1 MKRIVKITGV
11 VLVTVLI
18 IIQFIH
24 RDHNED
30 RVKPVNN
37 IDQLYTVPA
46 NVGAILKK
54 SCYDCHSDYT
64 NYPWY
69 AQLQPFRYL
78 LDRHIRG
85 GKAELNFNEF
95 GAYSSRKQRSK
106 LRAIGESLEE
116 GSMPLSSYTLIHK
129 DAIVSKKDKALLMNW
144 VNLTNDSLLLK
155 K

>member
-1 MKRIVKITGV
+1 MKRIVKIIGS
-11 VLVTVLI
+11 VLVSLFI
-18 IIQFIH
+18 IIQFIP

-30 RVKPVNN
+30 KAKAVNEVTR
-37 IDQLYTVPA
+37 IYTVPS

-54 SCYDCHSDYT
+54 SCYDCHSDNT

-69 AQLQPFRYL
+69 AQVQPLRYM
-78 LDRHIRG
+78 LDGHIRH
-85 GKAELNFNEF
+85 GKEELNFNDF

-129 DAIVSKKDKALLMNW
+129 NAILSKEDKALLMGW
-144 VNLTNDSLLLK
+144 VKLNSDSLLLK
-155 K
+155 N